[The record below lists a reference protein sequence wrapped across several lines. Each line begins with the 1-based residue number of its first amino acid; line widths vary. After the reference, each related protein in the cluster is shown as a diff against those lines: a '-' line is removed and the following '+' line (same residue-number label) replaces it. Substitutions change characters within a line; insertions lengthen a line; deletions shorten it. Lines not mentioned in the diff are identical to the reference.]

1 MEKIIAIDYGLKRTG
16 IAYAESPLYIAH
28 PLVTIN
34 TNELFTFLSKFLNE
48 NKIIKVVLGEPKSL
62 DGSPTD
68 LTNHVVQ
75 LKKKIIKTYSDIEV
89 VFCDERFT
97 SKIAQQSMVISGVK
111 KKQRQKKENLDL
123 IAAVIILQSYLEANS
138 SSNFL

>member
-16 IAYAESPLYIAH
+16 IAYAEYPLYIAH
-28 PLVTIN
+28 PLITIN
-34 TNELFTFLSKFLNE
+34 TNELFPFLSKLMNE
-48 NKIIKVVLGEPKSL
+48 NKIIKVILGEPKSL

-75 LKKKIIKTYSDIEV
+75 LKKKIIKTYSDVEV

-97 SKIAQQSMVISGVK
+97 SKIAQQSMVISGLK